1 MKNFT
6 KRDESSYKS
15 YENEEEHYPEEVV
28 IEADNNDND
37 DNNNNN
43 NNNNN
48 NKEHIVCEVANC
60 YQLKIR
66 SAPSEN
72 AEVFGI
78 IKSGSELHILEDSD
92 PTFYKVVTEYGLI
105 GFVMKE
111 FVKLKN

>member
-37 DNNNNN
+37 D
-43 NNNNN
+43 N